1 MHGCTI
7 TTSHYLAHTRV
18 LAESFLARHPGAEFS
33 ALVIDD
39 SPGPH
44 DRDEPFHTLA
54 PADIGV
60 DLPELNRRATMYLT
74 QGLAVSMK
82 PNLLLELL
90 SRGDGPILFL
100 DADSYVYDDL
110 EHVAELAQRHSLVLS
125 PHSLDP
131 YPLWK
136 VDGPEQIFIRAGVMN
151 AGFIGIGEGAQ
162 TFLQWWAE
170 RMARRC
176 IFDPERGLFLE
187 QTWLMLAPALFEH
200 HILRDRGCNVA
211 GWNLHTRDVQWE
223 GDAPTI
229 DGGPLRHYHFACS
242 YDPEHPE
249 RLTAQEH
256 AHWWPTLQER
266 PGVARLSREYA
277 ERLFA
282 HGHRQA
288 TASPPLFDTMP
299 GGASI
304 ESWMRASYREALM
317 AAEEDGAE
325 EPPNPFSH
333 GEESFV
339 RWLEPLALERAQ
351 GVSAEPSR
359 ASTTTSPDPSGAPAG
374 GAQESGDPVSAQE
387 LAQAMLETRTLL
399 ARIREL
405 GADRDDTVRWA
416 ERVTAELEQAE
427 GMIVERD
434 SSIAELEGRREQLAI
449 ELEHLRDVIGE
460 IVSSPSWR
468 VTRPLRAAKALAG
481 RVTTRAQ

>member
-39 SPGPH
+39 SPGAH
-44 DRDEPFHTLA
+44 DRDEPFQTLV
-54 PADIGV
+54 PADIGI
-60 DLPELNRRATMYLT
+60 DMPELNRRATMYLT

-82 PNLLLELL
+82 PNLLLELI
-90 SRGDGPILFL
+90 SQGDGPLLFL

-110 EHVAELAQRHSLVLS
+110 EHVAELARRHSLVLS

-151 AGFIGIGEGAQ
+151 AGFIGIGEGARA
-162 TFLQWWAE
+162 FLQWWAE

-200 HILRDRGCNVA
+200 HVLRDRGCNVA
-211 GWNLHTRDVQWE
+211 GWNLHTRDVRWDGE
-223 GDAPTI
+223 VPTI
-229 DGGPLRHYHFACS
+229 DEGPLRHYHFACS

-256 AHWWPTLQER
+256 AHWWPSLKER

-282 HGHRQA
+282 HGYREATQA
-288 TASPPLFDTMP
+288 PPLFDAMP

-304 ESWMRASYREALM
+304 EPWMRASYREALIE
-317 AAEEDGAE
+317 AEYDDTE
-325 EPPNPFSH
+325 EPPNPFTH
-333 GEESFV
+333 GAQTFM
-339 RWLEPLALERAQ
+339 RWLEPRAVDRVKRQ
-351 GVSAEPSR
+351 AAQAG
-359 ASTTTSPDPSGAPAG
+359 TGAPQDAPT
-374 GAQESGDPVSAQE
+374 QSDDPFGAQE
-387 LAQAMLETRTLL
+387 LAHAMMDTEKLL
-399 ARIREL
+399 LRIREL
-405 GADRDDTVRWA
+405 EGARDDAVRWA
-416 ERVTAELEQAE
+416 ERVSTELEQA
-427 GMIVERD
+427 GQAIAQRDAQIDKCDTLVRERD
-434 SSIAELEGRREQLAI
+434 AELERKLEQL
-449 ELEHLRDVIGE
+449 EE
-460 IVSSPSWR
+460 IWSSPSWR
-468 VTRPLRAAKALAG
+468 VTEPLRSLKALLT
-481 RVTTRAQ
+481 RTRA